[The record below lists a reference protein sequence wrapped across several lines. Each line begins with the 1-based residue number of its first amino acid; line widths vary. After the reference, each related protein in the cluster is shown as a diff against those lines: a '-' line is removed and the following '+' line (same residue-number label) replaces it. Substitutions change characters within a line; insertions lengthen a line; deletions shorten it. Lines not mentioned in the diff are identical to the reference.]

1 MDGDEDEDSETQ
13 VLESHSASL
22 LRRAEQRE
30 WRYLFLNRGNG
41 NKGSD
46 KAFFFFFVFF
56 QESTLRG
63 QIKKMGSKTTEKLN
77 CKDFTL
83 RCANCV
89 SLRIIFLLYYFE
101 KNTRDNADTEHL

>member
-46 KAFFFFFVFF
+46 KAFFFFFF
-56 QESTLRG
+56 QDSTLRG

>member
-1 MDGDEDEDSETQ
+1 MDGDEDKDSETQ
-13 VLESHSASL
+13 VLESHSVSL

-30 WRYLFLNRGNG
+30 WRYLFLTDGMGTR
-41 NKGSD
+41 GSD
-46 KAFFFFFVFF
+46 KASFFCFF

-63 QIKKMGSKTTEKLN
+63 QMKKMGSKTTEKLN

-83 RCANCV
+83 RCTNCV
-89 SLRIIFLLYYFE
+89 SSRIIFLLYCFA

>member
-46 KAFFFFFVFF
+46 KAFFFFFF
-56 QESTLRG
+56 QDSTLRG

-89 SLRIIFLLYYFE
+89 SLRSIFLLYYFE

>member
-13 VLESHSASL
+13 VLESHSVSL

-46 KAFFFFFVFF
+46 KASFFL
-56 QESTLRG
+56 E
-63 QIKKMGSKTTEKLN
+63 M
-77 CKDFTL
+77 
-83 RCANCV
+83 
-89 SLRIIFLLYYFE
+89 
-101 KNTRDNADTEHL
+101 H